1 MFKKTL
7 LNLAVL
13 SSLSLQAFELQEH
26 TINEQGVIKN
36 QLDSQVVIAGV
47 ASFNETDPGVV
58 SVKDNL
64 DGTVTIRFSEWEY
77 LDGAHANETAS
88 SLTLSKGRHELLD
101 GSIWEVGSVELGT
114 TSQTIA
120 FTQKMPQT
128 PYLFLSAQ
136 SENGVFPYVGRV
148 SNVTQLDFDAQIQY
162 QELKQ
167 EANTQMSQTLAYLAV
182 YAPNKEGELD
192 SGVKYKIDQIYAD
205 HNVAKFNTHE
215 LFLEEEQSKDTETTH
230 ISEVVNILDVEGHL
244 FAQSITKRGND
255 TVSIRA
261 NKHVHPE
268 PAPVSCK
275 EIQVNDAS
283 AASGFYKLDVDGVGN
298 MPEFTTYCDMET
310 KGGGWTLMGIRYV
323 TTVNYSGYPDITNYF
338 VEVNNIT
345 NFDDNY
351 HLSDAQWVKYKN
363 VQQELMVISPSTGG
377 YAIADIAVLN
387 TANCMPLQDTL
398 GEAPNQSGEHRLKL
412 YWHEASGCTTTG
424 TDYTMY
430 NYQNIYAYIG
440 GMYKDTNITSLV
452 GNQTTHVF
460 VR

>member
-13 SSLSLQAFELQEH
+13 SSLSVQAFELQEH

-36 QLDSQVVIAGV
+36 QLDSQLVIAGV
-47 ASFNETDPGVV
+47 ASFNETEPGVV

-64 DGTVTIRFSEWEY
+64 NGTVTIRFSEWEY

-114 TSQTIA
+114 TSKTIA
-120 FTQKMPQT
+120 FTQKLPQA

-136 SENGVFPYVGRV
+136 SENDAFPYVGRV

-162 QELKQ
+162 QELKG
-167 EANTQMSQTLAYLAV
+167 EANTHVSQTVAYLAV

-205 HNVAKFNTHE
+205 HNAVKFNTHE
-215 LFLEEEQSKDTETTH
+215 LHLEEEQSKDVETTH
-230 ISEVVNILDVEGHL
+230 ITEVVNVLDVEGHL

-261 NKHVHPE
+261 SKNVHPE

-275 EIQVNDAS
+275 AVLDRDAS
-283 AASGFYKLDVDGVGN
+283 AASGFYKLDADGLGN

-310 KGGGWTLMGIRYV
+310 KGGGWTLMGVRYV
-323 TTVNYSGYPDITNYF
+323 TTVDYSAYPNIINYF
-338 VEVNNIT
+338 SETQNIT
-345 NFDDNY
+345 SFDDNY
-351 HLSDAQWVKYKN
+351 HLTDEQWLKYKSTT
-363 VQQELMVISPSTGG
+363 QELMAITPATGS

-387 TANCMPLQDTL
+387 TASCMPLQDTL

-412 YWHEASGCTTTG
+412 YWHEASGCSTSG
-424 TDYTMY
+424 TDYTML
-430 NYQNIYAYIG
+430 NYSNIYAYTG
-440 GMYKDTNITSLV
+440 GMYKDTNISSLSAS
-452 GNQTTHVF
+452 QTAHIF